1 MSITFSCDVDIP
13 KDEIINELDSEGYT
27 VISPDGEV
35 LTKNN
40 KSTVEEEIVIEFGS
54 LGERNFIE
62 NLLKSRNLKYEIR
75 RNNV

>member
-13 KDEIINELDSEGYT
+13 KDEIINELDSVGYT
-27 VISPDGEV
+27 VICPDGLV
-35 LTKNN
+35 LTQNN
-40 KSTVEEEIVIEFGS
+40 KSTLEEEIVIEFGS

>member
-13 KDEIINELDSEGYT
+13 EDEIINELDSVGYT
-27 VISPDGEV
+27 VICPDGLV
-35 LTKNN
+35 LTQNN
-40 KSTVEEEIVIEFGS
+40 KSTLEEEIVIEFGS

>member
-27 VISPDGEV
+27 VICPDGEV
-35 LTKNN
+35 LTKSNN
-40 KSTVEEEIVIEFGS
+40 GTVEEEIVIEFGS